1 MIWCWI
7 FATAVPY
14 VARFVDT
21 KPNAQP
27 KPDPVGKVAPEV
39 DELNEITLDPV
50 AIVNVGDTD
59 GWAQYVLRLLDLGE
73 GEYNSDAAALVAE
86 LQDANGLEP
95 DGVVSGATWAVLLP
109 EKAVADLDEHAK
121 AILWSLGGS
130 DLERVDADA
139 WGVLIDAKL
148 DELDI

>member
-1 MIWCWI
+1 
-7 FATAVPY
+7 
-14 VARFVDT
+14 VDT

-27 KPDPVGKVAPEV
+27 KPEPVEKDALKVE
-39 DELNEITLDPV
+39 DLNEITLDPV

-73 GEYNSDAAALVAE
+73 GEYNADAAALVAE
-86 LQDANGLEP
+86 LQEANGLEP
-95 DGVVSGATWAVLLP
+95 DGVVSGATWALILP
-109 EKAVADLDEHAK
+109 EGPVAELDAHAK
-121 AILWSLGGS
+121 AALWSLGGT
-130 DLERVDADA
+130 DLERVDTDA